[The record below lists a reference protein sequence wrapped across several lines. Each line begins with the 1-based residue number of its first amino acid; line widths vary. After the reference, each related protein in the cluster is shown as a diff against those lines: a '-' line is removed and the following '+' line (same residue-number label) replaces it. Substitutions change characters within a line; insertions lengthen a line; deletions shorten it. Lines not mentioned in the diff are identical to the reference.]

1 MIPVAVTVRNE
12 ENAIVACLGALQ
24 RAIAAA
30 ESRLPLRFELLAVL
44 NDCTDRTED
53 RVRTVP
59 GVRIIHSSGGKIE
72 AQRAACVQARTG
84 TQPAPFRV
92 FSDADI
98 HVEENALYEV
108 SRVLLD
114 DPLVQVAYPSKVPLR
129 PRSRS
134 LLAEALYVYN
144 RRDGFQTA
152 RRYFNGKFFAIRSW
166 SAPTLEELQPR
177 LAGLPTDRFYQ
188 FHAGLRIDDIYLSRL
203 LLARHG
209 WEAIREVTNAKIH
222 FRPPE
227 TLAGM
232 YRYYKRMRLEIER
245 LDILFPELHPV
256 HRLHGRREADWAV
269 LRRAPPRERLLWR
282 VFHAALWLC
291 KVWYRIERFAYRR
304 LACGDCPTWNPIP
317 ETKVPILGDALP
329 PE

>member
-1 MIPVAVTVRNE
+1 MIPVAVTARNE
-12 ENAIVACLGALQ
+12 ENSIVACLGALR
-24 RAIAAA
+24 RAIVAA
-30 ESRLPLRFELLAVL
+30 ESRLRLRFELLAVL

-53 RVRTVP
+53 RVRAVP
-59 GVRIIHSSGGKIE
+59 GVRILHSSGGKIE
-72 AQRAACVQARTG
+72 AQRAAHLDA
-84 TQPAPFRV
+84 QPTPFLV

-98 HVEENALYEV
+98 HVEENALYELA
-108 SRVLLD
+108 RVMLE
-114 DPLVQVAYPSKVPLR
+114 DPIVQVAYPSKIPLR

-152 RRYFNGKFFAIRSW
+152 RHYFNGKFFAIRSW
-166 SAPTLEELQPR
+166 SAPTREELQPR

-209 WEAIREVTNAKIH
+209 CQAIREVTRAKIH

-227 TLAGM
+227 TMVGM
-232 YRYYKRMRLEIER
+232 YSYYKRMRLEIER
-245 LDILFPELHPV
+245 MDILFPELREA
-256 HRLHGRREADWAV
+256 HRLHGRREVDQAA
-269 LRRAPPRERLLWR
+269 LRRAPPRERFLWR
-282 VFHAALWLC
+282 VFHAALWVC
-291 KVWYRIERFAYRR
+291 RVWYRIERFAYRR
-304 LACGDCPTWNPIP
+304 LAWRDCPTWNPIP
-317 ETKVPILGDALP
+317 ETKVPILSDSLP